1 MFYYQAGD
9 RYKLTLSMVAV
20 AGLMAGVFFTLLLG
34 GGAPSE
40 PPRRARTKQNPY
52 NPDTGAAAVGGRGSS
67 MVTGPGGD
75 PNAATT
81 PQVSDAQAAQDFVRN
96 FVTYS
101 FNMNSNAASAS
112 QAQAM
117 AMMDSETAKAYR
129 NNVWT
134 PDLEQL
140 VTTSNLT
147 SQFNITSISSGQ
159 QNPDGSIVI
168 FMNGTQILNSP
179 ASGQQQKPVSV
190 EYLVQRGPSGWHI
203 IGIQEKGQ

>member
-1 MFYYQAGD
+1 MFDYQAGE
-9 RYKLTLSMVAV
+9 RYKLTLIMVAV

-52 NPDTGAAAVGGRGSS
+52 NPDTGAAAVGGSGSAV
-67 MVTGPGGD
+67 VTGAGGN
-75 PNAATT
+75 PNVATT

-117 AMMDSETAKAYR
+117 AMMDSETANAYR

-134 PDLEQL
+134 PELEEL
-140 VTTSNLT
+140 VTKSGLT
-147 SQFNITSISSGQ
+147 SQFSISSISSGQ

-179 ASGQQQKPVSV
+179 AAGQQQKPVSV
-190 EYLVQRGPSGWHI
+190 EYRVQRTASGWRI
-203 IGIQEKGQ
+203 VGIQENSQ